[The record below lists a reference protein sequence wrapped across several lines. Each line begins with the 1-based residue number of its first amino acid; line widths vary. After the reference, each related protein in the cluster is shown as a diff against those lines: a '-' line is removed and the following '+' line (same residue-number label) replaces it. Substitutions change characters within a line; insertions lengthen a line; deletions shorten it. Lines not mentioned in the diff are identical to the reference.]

1 MRRRGRCLERKFFM
15 HITDI
20 LVHKVNLPL
29 VTGYRWASG
38 VYLGAT
44 KGIVE
49 VHTDEGIVGWG
60 EVSTVEQAD
69 IVTQEFAPRL
79 IGVDPSN
86 IDDCCRR
93 CLPEIRTLLNTH
105 DLGLVKAFG
114 GLELALWDIKGKALN
129 LPVYSLLGGPVRR
142 EIEFSEYFAL
152 LIPSET
158 HTGVS
163 TPLEVARYC
172 ANMREMHGSKIF
184 EGKVGVLDLD
194 TEIDMVKEV
203 RAAIGPDATLRLDAN
218 NSWPLNTARKALTK
232 LEPFDIA
239 NIEDPAPT
247 FQDMAKLRQ
256 HSAIPF
262 SSHLPDLR
270 LAVELG
276 IPDTFVLNVMTLGG
290 LRETMKFISACEVM
304 GVGFWFYSGETA
316 VGTAAYMQLA
326 AAIPYLSQ
334 PGQSLFRWYADDV
347 GTKLI
352 QPQANVIPIPD
363 TPGLGVKVD
372 PDALARCK
380 QRYERDGVISQLG
393 VPGETHYRQFLQ
405 Q

>member
-1 MRRRGRCLERKFFM
+1 MQ
-15 HITDI
+15 ITDI
-20 LVHKVNLPL
+20 LVHKINLPF

-38 VYLGAT
+38 VYFGAT

-49 VHTDEGIVGWG
+49 VRTDEGIIGWG
-60 EVSTVEQAD
+60 EVATVEQAN
-69 IVTQEFAPRL
+69 IVAYEFALRL
-79 IGVDPSN
+79 KGVDPSN

-93 CLPEIRTLLNTH
+93 CVPEIRTLLNTH
-105 DLGLVKAFG
+105 DSGLVKAFG

-129 LPVYSLLGGPVRR
+129 VPIYSLLGGPVRR
-142 EIEFSEYFAL
+142 EIRFSEYFAL
-152 LIPSET
+152 RVPSATEP
-158 HTGVS
+158 GQS

-172 ANMREMHGSKIF
+172 ARMREQYGSTIF
-184 EGKVGVLDLD
+184 EGKVGVIDLD
-194 TEIDMVKEV
+194 TEIEMVKEI

-218 NSWPLNTARKALTK
+218 NSWPLNTARKALK
-232 LEPFDIA
+232 RLEPFDIA
-239 NIEDPAPT
+239 NIEDPTLT
-247 FQDMAKLRQ
+247 FYDMAKLRQ

-276 IPDTFVLNVMTLGG
+276 VPDTFVLNVMTLGG
-290 LRETMKFISACEVM
+290 LRETIKFISACEIM

-347 GTKLI
+347 VNELI
-352 QPQANVIPIPD
+352 EPHANAVPIPD
-363 TPGLGVKVD
+363 APGLGVTVD
-372 PDALARCK
+372 PQALQRCK
-380 QRYERDGVISQLG
+380 QRYEQDGVISQLG
-393 VPGETHYRQFLQ
+393 IPGEVHYRQFSQ

>member
-1 MRRRGRCLERKFFM
+1 MQ
-15 HITDI
+15 ITDI

-49 VHTDEGIVGWG
+49 VRTDEGIVGWG
-60 EVSTVEQAD
+60 EVATVEQAD
-69 IVTQEFAPRL
+69 IVAHEFAPRL
-79 IGVDPSN
+79 VGVDPSN

-105 DLGLVKAFG
+105 DAGLVKAFG
-114 GLELALWDIKGKALN
+114 GLELALWDIKGKSLN
-129 LPVYSLLGGPVRR
+129 VPVYSLLGGPVRR
-142 EIEFSEYFAL
+142 EIGFSEYFAL
-152 LIPSET
+152 RVPGGTEA
-158 HTGVS
+158 GES

-172 ANMREMHGSKIF
+172 ARMRETHGSLIF

-194 TEIDMVKEV
+194 TEIEMVKEV

-218 NSWPLNTARKALTK
+218 NSWPLNTARKALHR

-239 NIEDPAPT
+239 NIEDPTLT
-247 FQDMAKLRQ
+247 FHDMAKLRQ

-262 SSHLPDLR
+262 SSHLPNLR

-276 IPDTFVLNVMTLGG
+276 VPDTFVLNVMTLGG
-290 LRETMKFISACEVM
+290 LRETMKFISACELM
-304 GVGFWFYSGETA
+304 GIGFWFYSGETA

-326 AAIPYLSQ
+326 ASIPYLSQ

-347 GTKLI
+347 VGELI
-352 QPQANVIPIPD
+352 QPHANAVPIPD
-363 TPGLGVKVD
+363 GPGLGVNVH
-372 PDALARCK
+372 PQALARCK
-380 QRYERDGVISQLG
+380 ERYERDGVITQLG
-393 VPGETHYRQFLQ
+393 IPGETHYRQFLQ

>member
-1 MRRRGRCLERKFFM
+1 MQ
-15 HITDI
+15 ITDI

-49 VHTDEGIVGWG
+49 VRTNEGIIGWG
-60 EVSTVEQAD
+60 EVATVEQAD
-69 IVTQEFAPRL
+69 IVVNEFAPRL
-79 IGVDPSN
+79 RGVDPSN
-86 IDDCCRR
+86 IDDCSRR

-105 DLGLVKAFG
+105 DSGLVKAFG
-114 GLELALWDIKGKALN
+114 GLELALWDIKGKALDV
-129 LPVYSLLGGPVRR
+129 PVYSLLGGPVRR
-142 EIEFSEYFAL
+142 EIGFSEYFAL
-152 LIPSET
+152 RLPSATEP
-158 HTGVS
+158 GES

-172 ANMREMHGSKIF
+172 ARMREQYGSTIF

-194 TEIDMVKEV
+194 TEIEMVKEV
-203 RAAIGPDATLRLDAN
+203 RAAIGPDAVLRLDAN
-218 NSWPLNTARKALTK
+218 NSWPLNMARKALTR

-239 NIEDPAPT
+239 NIEDPTLT

-270 LAVELG
+270 RAVELG
-276 IPDTFVLNVMTLGG
+276 VPDTFVLNVMTLGG
-290 LRETMKFISACEVM
+290 LRETMKFISACELM

-334 PGQSLFRWYADDV
+334 PGQSLFRWYADDIV
-347 GTKLI
+347 AELI
-352 QPQANVIPIPD
+352 QPHANAIPIPD
-363 TPGLGVKVD
+363 APGLGVAVD
-372 PDALARCK
+372 PEALRRCK
-380 QRYERDGVISQLG
+380 DRYERDGVISQLG
-393 VPGETHYRQFLQ
+393 VPGEPYYRQFLQ

>member
-1 MRRRGRCLERKFFM
+1 MK
-15 HITDI
+15 ITDI

-49 VHTDEGIVGWG
+49 VRTDEGIVGWG
-60 EVSTVEQAD
+60 EVPTVEQAD
-69 IVTQEFAPRL
+69 IMVQEFTPRL

-86 IDDCCRR
+86 IDDCYRR

-105 DLGLVKAFG
+105 DSGLVKAFG
-114 GLELALWDIKGKALN
+114 GLELALWDIKGKCLN
-129 LPVYSLLGGPVRR
+129 LPVYSLLGGSVRR
-142 EIEFSEYFAL
+142 EIGFSEYFAL
-152 LIPSET
+152 LLPSPN
-158 HTGVS
+158 HAGAS
-163 TPLEVARYC
+163 TLLEVARYC
-172 ANMREMHGSKIF
+172 ARMREEHGSTIF

-194 TEIDMVKEV
+194 TEIEMVKEV

-218 NSWPLNTARKALTK
+218 NSWPLNTARKALAR

-247 FQDMAKLRQ
+247 FRDMAKLRQ

-276 IPDTFVLNVMTLGG
+276 VPDTFVLNVMTLGG

-334 PGQSLFRWYADDV
+334 PGQSLFRWYADDII
-347 GTKLI
+347 TELI
-352 QPQANVIPIPD
+352 QPRANVVPIPD
-363 TPGLGVKVD
+363 GPGLGITVD
-372 PDALARCK
+372 RQALERCK
-380 QRYERDGVISQLG
+380 QRYEREGVISQLG
-393 VPGETHYRQFLQ
+393 VPGETHFRQFLQ
-405 Q
+405 

>member
-1 MRRRGRCLERKFFM
+1 MR
-15 HITDI
+15 ITNI

-49 VHTDEGIVGWG
+49 VHTDDGIVGWG
-60 EVSTVEQAD
+60 EVATIEQAD
-69 IVTQEFAPRL
+69 IVTNDFAPRL
-79 IGVDPSN
+79 IGADPSN

-105 DLGLVKAFG
+105 DAGLVKAFG
-114 GLELALWDIKGKALN
+114 GLELALWDLKGKALRV
-129 LPVYSLLGGPVRR
+129 PVYSLFGGPVRQ
-142 EIEFSEYFAL
+142 EIGFSEYFAL
-152 LIPSET
+152 RLPTATEP
-158 HTGVS
+158 GES

-172 ANMREMHGSKIF
+172 ARMREQHGSMIF

-194 TEIDMVKEV
+194 TEIEMVKEV

-218 NSWPLNTARKALTK
+218 NSWPLNTARKALK
-232 LEPFDIA
+232 RLEPFDIA
-239 NIEDPAPT
+239 NIEDPAPS
-247 FQDMAKLRQ
+247 FYDMAKLRQ

-276 IPDTFVLNVMTLGG
+276 VPDTFVLNVMTLGG
-290 LRETMKFISACEVM
+290 LRETMKFISACELM
-304 GVGFWFYSGETA
+304 GVGFWFYSGESA

-326 AAIPYLSQ
+326 ASIPYLSQ

-347 GTKLI
+347 SPELI
-352 QPQANVIPIPD
+352 QPHANTVPISD
-363 TPGLGVKVD
+363 APGLGVSVD
-372 PDALARCK
+372 PEALARCK
-380 QRYERDGVISQLG
+380 ERYERDGVTTQLG
-393 VPGETHYRQFLQ
+393 VPGELYYRQFLQ

>member
-1 MRRRGRCLERKFFM
+1 MQ
-15 HITDI
+15 ITDI

-49 VHTDEGIVGWG
+49 VRTDEGVTGWG

-69 IVTQEFAPRL
+69 IVALEFAPRL
-79 IGVDPSN
+79 KGVDPSN

-93 CLPEIRTLLNTH
+93 CVPEIRTLLNTH
-105 DLGLVKAFG
+105 DAGLVKAFG

-129 LPVYSLLGGPVRR
+129 VPIYSLLGGPVRH
-142 EIEFSEYFAL
+142 EIGFSEYFAL
-152 LIPSET
+152 RVPGATEA
-158 HTGVS
+158 GES

-172 ANMREMHGSKIF
+172 AQMREQHGSMIF
-184 EGKVGVLDLD
+184 EGKMGVLDLD
-194 TEIDMVKEV
+194 TEIEMVKEI

-218 NSWPLNTARKALTK
+218 NSWPLNTARKALAR
-232 LEPFDIA
+232 LEPYDIA
-239 NIEDPAPT
+239 NIEDPTLT

-256 HSAIPF
+256 HSVIPF
-262 SSHLPDLR
+262 SSHLPNLR

-276 IPDTFVLNVMTLGG
+276 VPDTFVLNVMTLGG
-290 LRETMKFISACEVM
+290 LRETMKFISACELM
-304 GVGFWFYSGETA
+304 GVGFWFYSGESA

-326 AAIPYLSQ
+326 AAMPYLSQ
-334 PGQSLFRWYADDV
+334 PGQSLLRWYADDV
-347 GTKLI
+347 VAKLI
-352 QPQANVIPIPD
+352 QPHANTVSIPD
-363 TPGLGVKVD
+363 GPGLGITID
-372 PDALARCK
+372 PDALRRCEA
-380 QRYERDGVISQLG
+380 RYERDGVISQLG
-393 VPGETHYRQFLQ
+393 VPGETHFRQFLQ

>member
-1 MRRRGRCLERKFFM
+1 ML
-15 HITDI
+15 ITEI
-20 LVHKVNLPL
+20 VIHKVNLPL

-49 VHTDEGIVGWG
+49 VRTDEGIVGWG
-60 EVSTVEQAD
+60 EVATVEQAD
-69 IVTQEFAPRL
+69 IVAKEFAPRL
-79 IGVDPSN
+79 KGVDPSN

-105 DLGLVKAFG
+105 DAGLVKAFG

-129 LPVYSLLGGPVRR
+129 VPVYSLLGGPVRR
-142 EIEFSEYFAL
+142 EIGFSEYFAL
-152 LIPSET
+152 RIPSDTEP
-158 HTGVS
+158 GES

-172 ANMREMHGSKIF
+172 ARMREQHGSMIF

-194 TEIDMVKEV
+194 TEIEMVKEV

-218 NSWPLNTARKALTK
+218 NSWPLNTARKALRR
-232 LEPFDIA
+232 LEPFDVA

-247 FQDMAKLRQ
+247 FRDMAKLRQ

-276 IPDTFVLNVMTLGG
+276 VPDTFVLNGMTLGG
-290 LRETMKFISACEVM
+290 LRETMKFISACELM

-334 PGQSLFRWYADDV
+334 PGQSLFRWYADDII
-347 GTKLI
+347 TELI
-352 QPQANVIPIPD
+352 QPRANVVPIPD
-363 TPGLGVKVD
+363 GPGLGVTVD
-372 PDALARCK
+372 LEALRRCEA
-380 QRYERDGVISQLG
+380 RYERDGVISQLG
-393 VPGETHYRQFLQ
+393 VPGETHYSQFLQ

>member
-1 MRRRGRCLERKFFM
+1 MK
-15 HITDI
+15 ITDI
-20 LVHKVNLPL
+20 LIHKVNLPL

-49 VHTDEGIVGWG
+49 VRTDEGIVGWG
-60 EVSTVEQAD
+60 EVPTVEQAD
-69 IVTQEFAPRL
+69 IVATDFAPRL
-79 IGVDPSN
+79 KGVDPSN

-105 DLGLVKAFG
+105 DSGLVKAFG
-114 GLELALWDIKGKALN
+114 GLEMALWDIKGKALN
-129 LPVYSLLGGPVRR
+129 LPVYSLFGGPVRR
-142 EIEFSEYFAL
+142 EIGFSEYFAL
-152 LIPSET
+152 LLPSAT
-158 HTGVS
+158 HPGAS

-172 ANMREMHGSKIF
+172 AQMREQHGSKIF

-194 TEIDMVKEV
+194 TEIEMVKEV

-218 NSWPLNTARKALTK
+218 NSWPLHMARKALAR
-232 LEPFDIA
+232 LEPYDIA
-239 NIEDPAPT
+239 NIEDPTLT
-247 FQDMAKLRQ
+247 FHDMAKLRQ

-262 SSHLPDLR
+262 SSHLPNLR

-276 IPDTFVLNVMTLGG
+276 VPDTFVLNVMTLGG
-290 LRETMKFISACEVM
+290 LRETMKFISACEMM
-304 GVGFWFYSGETA
+304 GIGFWFYSGETA

-326 AAIPYLSQ
+326 ASIPYLSQ

-347 GTKLI
+347 VSELI
-352 QPQANVIPIPD
+352 QPHENVVPIPD
-363 TPGLGVKVD
+363 APGLGVTVD
-372 PDALARCK
+372 AQALKRCEE
-380 QRYERDGVISQLG
+380 RYARDGVISQLG
-393 VPGETHYRQFLQ
+393 EPGEIHYRQFLQ

>member
-1 MRRRGRCLERKFFM
+1 ML
-15 HITDI
+15 ITDI

-49 VHTDEGIVGWG
+49 VRTDEGIVGWG
-60 EVSTVEQAD
+60 EVPTVEQAD
-69 IVTQEFAPRL
+69 IVLYDFAPRL
-79 IGVDPSN
+79 QGVDPSN

-105 DLGLVKAFG
+105 DAGLVKAFG

-142 EIEFSEYFAL
+142 EIGFSEYFAL
-152 LIPSET
+152 LLPSANDP
-158 HTGVS
+158 GLS
-163 TPLEVARYC
+163 TPVEVARYC
-172 ANMREMHGSKIF
+172 ARMREQHGSMVF
-184 EGKVGVLDLD
+184 EGTVGVLDLE
-194 TEIDMVKEV
+194 TEIEMVREV
-203 RAAIGPDATLRLDAN
+203 RAAIGADATLRLVAN
-218 NSWPLNTARKALTK
+218 NSWPLNTARRALTR
-232 LEPFDIA
+232 LEPYDIA

-247 FQDMAKLRQ
+247 FHDMAKLRP
-256 HSAIPF
+256 HSASPF

-276 IPDTFVLNVMTLGG
+276 VPDTFVLNVMTLGG
-290 LRETMKFISACEVM
+290 IRETMKFISACEVM

-326 AAIPYLSQ
+326 AAMPYLSQ

-347 GTKLI
+347 SAGLI
-352 QPQANVIPIPD
+352 QPQANLVPIPD
-363 TPGLGVKVD
+363 SPGLGVTVD
-372 PDALARCK
+372 PEALRRCK
-380 QRYERDGVISQLG
+380 ERYERDGVITQLG
-393 VPGETHYRQFLQ
+393 VPGEAHYRQFLQ

>member
-1 MRRRGRCLERKFFM
+1 M
-15 HITDI
+15 HITGI
-20 LVHKVNLPL
+20 RVHKVNIPL

-44 KGIVE
+44 KGVVE
-49 VHTDEGIVGWG
+49 VQTDAGIVGWG
-60 EVSTVEQAD
+60 EVATVEQAD
-69 IVTQEFAPRL
+69 LVANEFAPRL
-79 IGVDPSN
+79 KGVDPSN

-105 DLGLVKAFG
+105 DAGLVKAFG
-114 GLELALWDIKGKALN
+114 GLELALWDIKGKALKV
-129 LPVYSLLGGPVRR
+129 PVYSLLGGPVRR
-142 EIEFSEYFAL
+142 EIGFSEYFAL
-152 LIPSET
+152 RLPGPAEP
-158 HTGVS
+158 GES

-172 ANMREMHGSKIF
+172 ARMREQYGSMLF
-184 EGKVGVLDLD
+184 EGKMGVLDLD
-194 TEIDMVKEV
+194 AEIEMIREV

-218 NSWPLNTARKALTK
+218 NAWPLNTARRALAR

-247 FQDMAKLRQ
+247 FYDMAKLRQ

-270 LAVELG
+270 LAVKLG
-276 IPDTFVLNVMTLGG
+276 VPDTFVLNVMTLGG

-326 AAIPYLSQ
+326 ASIPYLSQ
-334 PGQSLFRWYADDV
+334 PGQSLLRWYADDV
-347 GTKLI
+347 VEQPI
-352 QPQANVIPIPD
+352 QPYANTVAIPD
-363 TPGLGVKVD
+363 GPGLGVTVD
-372 PDALARCK
+372 PQALLRGK
-380 QRYERDGVISQLG
+380 QRYEREGVISQLG
-393 VPGETHYRQFLQ
+393 VPGEMHYRHFPAQ
-405 Q
+405 

>member
-1 MRRRGRCLERKFFM
+1 M

-20 LVHKVNLPL
+20 LAHKVNLPL

-49 VHTDEGIVGWG
+49 VQTDVGIVGWG
-60 EVSTVEQAD
+60 EVPTVEQAD
-69 IVTQEFAPRL
+69 IVVHEFAPRL
-79 IGVDPSN
+79 KGVDPTN
-86 IDDCCRR
+86 IDDCARR

-105 DLGLVKAFG
+105 DAGLVKAFG

-129 LPVYSLLGGPVRR
+129 VPVYSLLGGPVRR
-142 EIEFSEYFAL
+142 EIGFSEYFAL
-152 LIPSET
+152 LLP
-158 HTGVS
+158 GVNEPGAS

-172 ANMREMHGSKIF
+172 AQMREHHGSLIF

-194 TEIDMVKEV
+194 TEIEMIKEV

-218 NSWPLNTARKALTK
+218 NSWPLNTVRKALRL
-232 LEPFDIA
+232 LEPYDIA

-247 FQDMAKLRQ
+247 FYEMAKLRQ

-276 IPDTFVLNVMTLGG
+276 VPDTFVLNVMTLGG

-326 AAIPYLSQ
+326 ASIPYLSQ

-347 GTKLI
+347 VAELI
-352 QPQANVIPIPD
+352 QPHANTVPIPD
-363 TPGLGVKVD
+363 APGLGVTVD
-372 PDALARCK
+372 RQALERCK
-380 QRYERDGVISQLG
+380 QRYDRDGVISQLG
-393 VPGETHYRQFLQ
+393 VPGERHYRQFLQ

>member
-1 MRRRGRCLERKFFM
+1 MQ
-15 HITDI
+15 ITDI

-49 VHTDEGIVGWG
+49 VRTNEGIIGWG
-60 EVSTVEQAD
+60 EVATVEQAD
-69 IVTQEFAPRL
+69 IVVNEFAPRL
-79 IGVDPSN
+79 RGVDPSN
-86 IDDCCRR
+86 IDDCSRR

-105 DLGLVKAFG
+105 DSGLVKAFG
-114 GLELALWDIKGKALN
+114 GLELALWDIKGKALDV
-129 LPVYSLLGGPVRR
+129 PVYSLLGGPVRR
-142 EIEFSEYFAL
+142 EIGFSEYFAL
-152 LIPSET
+152 RLPSATEP
-158 HTGVS
+158 GES

-172 ANMREMHGSKIF
+172 ARMLEQYGSTIF

-194 TEIDMVKEV
+194 TEIEMVKEV
-203 RAAIGPDATLRLDAN
+203 RAAIGPDAVLRLDAN
-218 NSWPLNTARKALTK
+218 NSWPLNMARKALAR

-239 NIEDPAPT
+239 NIEDPTLT

-270 LAVELG
+270 RAVELG
-276 IPDTFVLNVMTLGG
+276 VPDTFVLNVITLGG
-290 LRETMKFISACEVM
+290 LRETMKFISACELM

-334 PGQSLFRWYADDV
+334 PGQSLFRWYADDIV
-347 GTKLI
+347 AELI
-352 QPQANVIPIPD
+352 QPHANAIPIPD
-363 TPGLGVKVD
+363 APGLGVAVD
-372 PDALARCK
+372 PEALRRCK
-380 QRYERDGVISQLG
+380 DRYERDAVISQLG
-393 VPGETHYRQFLQ
+393 VPGEPYYRQFLQ

>member
-1 MRRRGRCLERKFFM
+1 MG
-15 HITDI
+15 ITNI

-49 VHTDEGIVGWG
+49 VHTDDGIVGWG
-60 EVSTVEQAD
+60 EIPTVDQAD
-69 IVTQEFAPRL
+69 LVAHHFAPRL

-86 IDDCCRR
+86 INDCYRR
-93 CLPEIRTLLNTH
+93 CIPEIRTLLNTH
-105 DLGLVKAFG
+105 DAGLVKAFG

-129 LPVYSLLGGPVRR
+129 LPIYSLLGGPVRT
-142 EIEFSEYFAL
+142 EIGFSEYFAL
-152 LIPSET
+152 LLPGPD
-158 HTGVS
+158 HPGAS

-172 ANMREMHGSKIF
+172 ARMRETHGSTIF
-184 EGKVGVLDLD
+184 EGKVGVLDLE
-194 TEIDMVKEV
+194 TELEMVKEV

-218 NSWPLNTARKALTK
+218 NSWPLNTARKALRR

-247 FQDMAKLRQ
+247 FNDMAKLRQ

-276 IPDTFVLNVMTLGG
+276 VPDTFVLNVMTLGG
-290 LRETMKFISACEVM
+290 LRETLKFISACELM

-326 AAIPYLSQ
+326 ASIPYLSQ

-347 GTKLI
+347 GPGLI
-352 QPQANVIPIPD
+352 QPEANAVPIPD
-363 TPGLGVKVD
+363 GPGLGVTVD
-372 PDALARCK
+372 PEALMRCK

-393 VPGETHYRQFLQ
+393 EPGETHYRQFLQ

>member
-1 MRRRGRCLERKFFM
+1 MQ
-15 HITDI
+15 ITNI

-49 VHTDEGIVGWG
+49 VHTDEGLIGWG
-60 EVSTVEQAD
+60 EVATVEQAD
-69 IVTQEFAPRL
+69 VVAQEFAPRL
-79 IGVDPSN
+79 IGIDPSN

-105 DLGLVKAFG
+105 DSGLVKAFG
-114 GLELALWDIKGKALN
+114 GLELALWDIKGKALG
-129 LPVYSLLGGPVRR
+129 LPIYSLLGGPVRG
-142 EIEFSEYFAL
+142 EIGFSEYFAL
-152 LIPSET
+152 LLPNET
-158 HTGVS
+158 NPGLS

-172 ANMREMHGSKIF
+172 ARMREQHGSMVF
-184 EGKVGVLDLD
+184 EGKMGVLDLD
-194 TEIDMVKEV
+194 NEIEMVKEV
-203 RAAIGPDATLRLDAN
+203 RAAIGADATLRLDAN
-218 NSWPLNTARKALTK
+218 NSWPLNTARKALK
-232 LEPFDIA
+232 RLEPYDIA

-247 FQDMAKLRQ
+247 FHDMAKLRQ

-276 IPDTFVLNVMTLGG
+276 VPDTFVLNVITLGG
-290 LRETMKFISACEVM
+290 LRETLKFIAACEVM
-304 GVGFWFYSGETA
+304 GVGFWFYSGESA

-326 AAIPYLSQ
+326 AAVPYLSQ

-347 GTKLI
+347 SAELI
-352 QPQANVIPIPD
+352 QPQANVVSIPD
-363 TPGLGVKVD
+363 TPGLGVTVD
-372 PDALARCK
+372 PEALARCK

-393 VPGETHYRQFLQ
+393 VPGEAHYRQFLQ

>member
-1 MRRRGRCLERKFFM
+1 VK
-15 HITDI
+15 ITDI
-20 LVHKVNLPL
+20 LIHKVNLPL

-49 VHTDEGIVGWG
+49 VRTDDGIVGWG
-60 EVSTVEQAD
+60 EVATVEQAD
-69 IVTQEFAPRL
+69 IVANDFAPKL
-79 IGVDPSN
+79 KGVDPSN
-86 IDDCCRR
+86 IDDCARR
-93 CLPEIRTLLNTH
+93 CVPELRTLLNTH
-105 DLGLVKAFG
+105 DSGLVKAFG
-114 GLELALWDIKGKALN
+114 GLELALWDIKGKCLN

-142 EIEFSEYFAL
+142 EIGFSEYFAL
-152 LIPSET
+152 LIPSPT
-158 HTGVS
+158 HPGAS

-172 ANMREMHGSKIF
+172 ARMREEHGSTIF

-194 TEIDMVKEV
+194 TEIEMVKEV

-218 NSWPLNTARKALTK
+218 NSWPLNTARKALTR

-239 NIEDPAPT
+239 NIEDPTLT
-247 FQDMAKLRQ
+247 FHDMAKLRQ

-262 SSHLPDLR
+262 SSHLPNLR

-276 IPDTFVLNVMTLGG
+276 VPDTFVLNVMTLGG
-290 LRETMKFISACEVM
+290 LRETMKFISACELM

-334 PGQSLFRWYADDV
+334 PGQSLFRWYTDDV
-347 GTKLI
+347 TAELI
-352 QPQANVIPIPD
+352 QPRANKVSIPEA
-363 TPGLGVKVD
+363 PGLGVTID
-372 PDALARCK
+372 PKALARCEE
-380 QRYERDGVISQLG
+380 RYARHGVISQLG
-393 VPGETHYRQFLQ
+393 EPGEMHYRQFLQ

>member
-1 MRRRGRCLERKFFM
+1 MK
-15 HITDI
+15 ITDI
-20 LVHKVNLPL
+20 FVHKVNLPL
-29 VTGYRWASG
+29 VTAYRWASG
-38 VYLGAT
+38 VYFGAT

-49 VHTDEGIVGWG
+49 LQTDEGIVGWG
-60 EVSTVEQAD
+60 EVPTVEQAD
-69 IVTQEFAPRL
+69 IVAQEFAPRL

-86 IDDCCRR
+86 IDDCARR

-105 DLGLVKAFG
+105 DSGLVKAFG
-114 GLELALWDIKGKALN
+114 GLELALWDIKGKALD
-129 LPVYSLLGGPVRR
+129 LPIYSLLGGPVRR
-142 EIEFSEYFAL
+142 EIGFSEYFAL
-152 LIPSET
+152 LTPGANHPGT
-158 HTGVS
+158 S
-163 TPLEVARYC
+163 TALEVARYC
-172 ANMREMHGSKIF
+172 ARMREQHGSTIF

-194 TEIDMVKEV
+194 TEIEMVKEV

-218 NSWPLNTARKALTK
+218 NSWPLNTARKALAR

-247 FQDMAKLRQ
+247 FHDMAKLRQ

-276 IPDTFVLNVMTLGG
+276 VPDTFVLNVMTLGG

-316 VGTAAYMQLA
+316 VGTAAYMQIA

-347 GTKLI
+347 SAALI
-352 QPQANVIPIPD
+352 QPHANAVPIPD
-363 TPGLGVKVD
+363 APGLGVTVD
-372 PDALARCK
+372 PEALNRCK
-380 QRYERDGVISQLG
+380 ERFERDGVIAQLG
-393 VPGETHYRQFLQ
+393 VPGEAHYRQFPGQ
-405 Q
+405 

>member
-1 MRRRGRCLERKFFM
+1 MR
-15 HITDI
+15 ITNI
-20 LVHKVNLPL
+20 RVHKVNLPL

-49 VHTDEGIVGWG
+49 VHTDDGIVGWG
-60 EVSTVEQAD
+60 EVPTVEQVD
-69 IVTQEFAPRL
+69 IVAHDFAPRL

-86 IDDCCRR
+86 IDDCYRR
-93 CLPEIRTLLNTH
+93 CIPEIRTLLNTH
-105 DLGLVKAFG
+105 DAGLVKAFG

-129 LPVYSLLGGPVRR
+129 LPIYSLLGGPVRR
-142 EIEFSEYFAL
+142 EIGFSEYFAL
-152 LIPSET
+152 LLSGPE
-158 HTGVS
+158 HPGAS

-172 ANMREMHGSKIF
+172 ARMRETHGSMIF
-184 EGKVGVLDLD
+184 EGKVGVLDLE
-194 TEIDMVKEV
+194 TEIEMVKEV
-203 RAAIGPDATLRLDAN
+203 RAAIGPDAVLRLDAN
-218 NSWPLNTARKALTK
+218 NSWPLNTARRALRR

-247 FQDMAKLRQ
+247 FHDMAKLRQ

-276 IPDTFVLNVMTLGG
+276 VPDTFVLNVMTLGG
-290 LRETMKFISACEVM
+290 LRETMKFISACELM

-326 AAIPYLSQ
+326 ASIPYLSQ

-347 GTKLI
+347 GPGLI
-352 QPQANVIPIPD
+352 QPEANAVPISD
-363 TPGLGVKVD
+363 APGLGVTVD
-372 PDALARCK
+372 PEALMRCK
-380 QRYERDGVISQLG
+380 QRYERDGLISQLG
-393 VPGETHYRQFLQ
+393 EPGETHYRQFLQ

>member
-1 MRRRGRCLERKFFM
+1 MQ
-15 HITDI
+15 ITNI

-49 VHTDEGIVGWG
+49 VRTDMGIVGWG
-60 EVSTVEQAD
+60 EVPTVEQAD
-69 IVTQEFAPRL
+69 IVLHDFAPRL
-79 IGVDPSN
+79 RGVDPSN
-86 IDDCCRR
+86 IDDCARR

-105 DLGLVKAFG
+105 DAGMVKAFG

-129 LPVYSLLGGPVRR
+129 VPIHSLLGGPVRR
-142 EIEFSEYFAL
+142 EIGFSEYFAL
-152 LIPSET
+152 LLPGPN
-158 HTGVS
+158 HPGVS

-172 ANMREMHGSKIF
+172 ARMREQHGSTIF

-194 TEIDMVKEV
+194 TEIEMVREV

-218 NSWPLNTARKALTK
+218 NSWPLNTARKALAR
-232 LEPFDIA
+232 LAPFDIA
-239 NIEDPAPT
+239 NIEDPALT
-247 FQDMAKLRQ
+247 FYDMAKLRQ

-262 SSHLPDLR
+262 SSHLPNLR

-276 IPDTFVLNVMTLGG
+276 VPDTFVLNVMTLGG
-290 LRETMKFISACEVM
+290 LRETMKFISACELM
-304 GVGFWFYSGETA
+304 SVGFWFYSGETA

-326 AAIPYLSQ
+326 AAVPYLSQ

-347 GTKLI
+347 VAGLI
-352 QPQANVIPIPD
+352 QPHANAVPIPD
-363 TPGLGVKVD
+363 GPGLGVTVD

-380 QRYERDGVISQLG
+380 ERYERDGVISQLG
-393 VPGETHYRQFLQ
+393 VPGETHYRQFHQ

>member
-1 MRRRGRCLERKFFM
+1 MQ
-15 HITDI
+15 ITDI

-49 VHTDEGIVGWG
+49 VRTNEGIIGWG
-60 EVSTVEQAD
+60 EVATVEQAD
-69 IVTQEFAPRL
+69 IVVNEFAPRL
-79 IGVDPSN
+79 RGVDPSN
-86 IDDCCRR
+86 IDDCSRR

-105 DLGLVKAFG
+105 DSGLVKAFG
-114 GLELALWDIKGKALN
+114 GLELALWDIKGKALDV
-129 LPVYSLLGGPVRR
+129 PVYSLLGGPVRR
-142 EIEFSEYFAL
+142 EIGFSEYFAL
-152 LIPSET
+152 RLPSATEP
-158 HTGVS
+158 GES

-172 ANMREMHGSKIF
+172 ARMREQYGSTIF

-194 TEIDMVKEV
+194 TEIEMVKEV
-203 RAAIGPDATLRLDAN
+203 RAAIGPDAVLRLDAN
-218 NSWPLNTARKALTK
+218 NSWPLNMARKALAR

-239 NIEDPAPT
+239 NIEDPTLT

-270 LAVELG
+270 RAVELG
-276 IPDTFVLNVMTLGG
+276 VPDTFVLNVITLGG
-290 LRETMKFISACEVM
+290 LRETMKFISACELM

-334 PGQSLFRWYADDV
+334 PGQSLFRWYADDIV
-347 GTKLI
+347 AELI
-352 QPQANVIPIPD
+352 QPHANAIPIPD
-363 TPGLGVKVD
+363 APGLGVAVD
-372 PDALARCK
+372 PEALRRCK
-380 QRYERDGVISQLG
+380 DRYERDAVISQLG
-393 VPGETHYRQFLQ
+393 VPGEPYYRQFLQ

>member
-1 MRRRGRCLERKFFM
+1 MQ
-15 HITDI
+15 ITDI

-49 VHTDEGIVGWG
+49 VRTDEGIVGWG
-60 EVSTVEQAD
+60 EVATVEQAD
-69 IVTQEFAPRL
+69 MVAHEFAPRL

-93 CLPEIRTLLNTH
+93 CVPEIRTLLNTH
-105 DLGLVKAFG
+105 DSGLVKAFG

-129 LPVYSLLGGPVRR
+129 QPIYSLLGGPVRG
-142 EIEFSEYFAL
+142 EIRFSEYFAL
-152 LIPSET
+152 RLPSATEA
-158 HTGVS
+158 GES

-172 ANMREMHGSKIF
+172 ARMREQHGSLIF

-194 TEIDMVKEV
+194 TEIAMVKEV
-203 RAAIGPDATLRLDAN
+203 RAAIGSDATLRLDAN
-218 NSWPLNTARKALTK
+218 NSWPLNTARKALAR

-239 NIEDPAPT
+239 NIEDPTLT
-247 FQDMAKLRQ
+247 FHDMAKLRQ
-256 HSAIPF
+256 HSTIPF

-276 IPDTFVLNVMTLGG
+276 VPDTFVLNVMTLGG
-290 LRETMKFISACEVM
+290 LRETMKFISACELM
-304 GVGFWFYSGETA
+304 GIGFWFYSGETA

-334 PGQSLFRWYADDV
+334 AGQSLFRWYADDV
-347 GTKLI
+347 VSELI
-352 QPQANVIPIPD
+352 QTHANTVAIPD
-363 TPGLGVKVD
+363 APGLGVTID
-372 PDALARCK
+372 QGALERCK
-380 QRYERDGVISQLG
+380 ARYKRDGVISQLG
-393 VPGETHYRQFLQ
+393 VPGEAHYRHFSGQ
-405 Q
+405 

>member
-1 MRRRGRCLERKFFM
+1 MQ
-15 HITDI
+15 ITDI

-49 VHTDEGIVGWG
+49 VQTDEGIVGWG
-60 EVSTVEQAD
+60 EVATVDQAD
-69 IVTQEFAPRL
+69 IVANEFASRL
-79 IGVDPSN
+79 RGVDPSN

-105 DLGLVKAFG
+105 DAGLVKAFG

-129 LPVYSLLGGPVRR
+129 VPIYSLLGGPVRR
-142 EIEFSEYFAL
+142 EIGFSEYFAL
-152 LIPSET
+152 RLPSATEP
-158 HTGVS
+158 GES

-172 ANMREMHGSKIF
+172 ARMRETYGSMIF

-194 TEIDMVKEV
+194 TEIEMVKEV
-203 RAAIGPDATLRLDAN
+203 RTAIGPDATLRLDAN
-218 NSWPLNTARKALTK
+218 NSWPLNAARKALAR

-239 NIEDPAPT
+239 NIEDPALT
-247 FQDMAKLRQ
+247 FHDMAKLRQ
-256 HSAIPF
+256 HSTIPF
-262 SSHLPDLR
+262 SSHLPNLR

-276 IPDTFVLNVMTLGG
+276 VPDTFVLNVMTLGG
-290 LRETMKFISACEVM
+290 LRETMRFISACEMM

-347 GTKLI
+347 VAELI
-352 QPQANVIPIPD
+352 QPHANVVPIPD
-363 TPGLGVKVD
+363 GPGLGVIVD
-372 PDALARCK
+372 PQALMRCEE
-380 QRYERDGVISQLG
+380 RYERDGVISQLG
-393 VPGETHYRQFLQ
+393 EPGETHYRHFSQ

>member
-1 MRRRGRCLERKFFM
+1 MK
-15 HITDI
+15 ITDI
-20 LVHKVNLPL
+20 LIHKVNLPL

-44 KGIVE
+44 KGIIE
-49 VHTDEGIVGWG
+49 VQTDEGIVGWG

-69 IVTQEFAPRL
+69 IVAHDFAPRL
-79 IGVDPSN
+79 RGVDPSN

-105 DLGLVKAFG
+105 DSGLVKAFG

-129 LPVYSLLGGPVRR
+129 LPIYSMLGGPVRR
-142 EIEFSEYFAL
+142 EIGFSEYFAL
-152 LIPSET
+152 LIPSAT
-158 HTGVS
+158 HPGVS
-163 TPLEVARYC
+163 TPLEVAHYC
-172 ANMREMHGSKIF
+172 ARMREQHGSTIF

-194 TEIDMVKEV
+194 TEIEMVKEV
-203 RAAIGPDATLRLDAN
+203 RAAIGSDATLRLDAN
-218 NSWPLNTARKALTK
+218 NSWSLNTARKALK
-232 LEPFDIA
+232 RLEQFDIA

-247 FQDMAKLRQ
+247 FHDMAKLRQ

-262 SSHLPDLR
+262 SSHLPDLH

-276 IPDTFVLNVMTLGG
+276 VPDTFVLNVMTLGG

-347 GTKLI
+347 SAALI
-352 QPQANVIPIPD
+352 QPHANVVPIPD
-363 TPGLGVKVD
+363 SPGLGVTVD
-372 PDALARCK
+372 LKALSRCK
-380 QRYERDGVISQLG
+380 ERYERDGVISQLG
-393 VPGETHYRQFLQ
+393 VPGEAHYRQFLQ

>member
-1 MRRRGRCLERKFFM
+1 MK
-15 HITDI
+15 ITDI

-49 VHTDEGIVGWG
+49 VHTDDGIVGWG
-60 EVSTVEQAD
+60 EVPTVEQTD
-69 IVTQEFAPRL
+69 IVMQEFAPRL
-79 IGVDPSN
+79 IGIDPSN
-86 IDDCCRR
+86 IEDCCRR

-105 DLGLVKAFG
+105 DSGLVKAFG

-129 LPVYSLLGGPVRR
+129 LPVYSLLGGPVRHA
-142 EIEFSEYFAL
+142 IGFSEYFAL
-152 LIPSET
+152 LIPSEN
-158 HTGVS
+158 HSGIS

-172 ANMREMHGSKIF
+172 AQMREKHGSKIF

-194 TEIDMVKEV
+194 SEIEMVKEV
-203 RAAIGPDATLRLDAN
+203 RAAIGSDATLRLDAN
-218 NSWPLNTARKALTK
+218 NSWPLNTARRALAK
-232 LEPFDIA
+232 LEPYDIA

-247 FQDMAKLRQ
+247 FHDMAKLRQ
-256 HSAIPF
+256 HSSIPF

-276 IPDTFVLNVMTLGG
+276 VPDTFVLNVMTLGG

-326 AAIPYLSQ
+326 AAIPYLAQ

-347 GTKLI
+347 AALI
-352 QPQANVIPIPD
+352 QPHANIVPVPD
-363 TPGLGVKVD
+363 APGLGVTVD

-380 QRYERDGVISQLG
+380 ARYERDGVISQLG
-393 VPGETHYRQFLQ
+393 VPGEVHYRQFPQ

>member
-1 MRRRGRCLERKFFM
+1 M
-15 HITDI
+15 HITEI
-20 LVHKVNLPL
+20 RVHKVNIPL

-49 VHTDEGIVGWG
+49 VQTDAGIVGWG
-60 EVSTVEQAD
+60 EVATVEQAD
-69 IVTQEFAPRL
+69 LVANEFAPRL
-79 IGVDPSN
+79 KGVDPSN

-105 DLGLVKAFG
+105 DAGLVKAFG
-114 GLELALWDIKGKALN
+114 GLELALWDIKGKALKV
-129 LPVYSLLGGPVRR
+129 PVYSLLGGPVRR
-142 EIEFSEYFAL
+142 EIGFSEYFAL
-152 LIPSET
+152 RLPSAEEP
-158 HTGVS
+158 GES

-172 ANMREMHGSKIF
+172 ARMREQYGSMLF
-184 EGKVGVLDLD
+184 EGKMGVLDLD
-194 TEIDMVKEV
+194 TEIEMIREV

-218 NSWPLNTARKALTK
+218 NAWPLNTARRALAR

-247 FQDMAKLRQ
+247 FYDMAKLRQ

-270 LAVELG
+270 LAVKLG
-276 IPDTFVLNVMTLGG
+276 VPDTFVLNVMTLGG

-326 AAIPYLSQ
+326 ASIPYLSQ

-347 GTKLI
+347 SAELV
-352 QPQANVIPIPD
+352 QPHANVVPIPD
-363 TPGLGVKVD
+363 APGLGVTVD
-372 PDALARCK
+372 PQALERCK
-380 QRYERDGVISQLG
+380 QRYEREGVISQLG
-393 VPGETHYRQFLQ
+393 VPGELHYRQFTQ